1 MSWEPILEPGPV
13 SGATLAGAQ
22 GATGGGFNSDRAH
35 PARVYNAWL
44 AGGKDNFA
52 ADREV
57 AEQVARIAPWA
68 VTGARANRSF
78 LRRAVSF
85 LARQGITQFVDV
97 GAGLPSAGNVHE
109 VARRFQPDARVC
121 YLDNDPVVLAHA
133 RALLAGKN
141 TIAVAGDARDPAA
154 ILADPEIRAH
164 IDFGRPVAV
173 LFIAILHFL
182 RTEDD
187 PAAVVAAFRD
197 ALVPGSF
204 VVISHLADLPDGPAE
219 SERAQATR
227 EAVKLYEDLAAPFV
241 LRPRQEIAGLFT
253 GFDLVEPGLVPAHD
267 WRPARGRPG
276 PPVPV
281 LAGVG
286 RLPVP
291 DVPVPDVPVD

>member
-1 MSWEPILEPGPV
+1 MKWESEF
-13 SGATLAGAQ
+13 AAGAHPGDTSPG
-22 GATGGGFNSDRAH
+22 GAEGLAERGFDTDRAH
-35 PARVYNAWL
+35 PARVYNKWL
-44 AGGKDNFA
+44 SGKDNFA

-68 VTGARANRSF
+68 VTGARANRAF

-141 TIAVAGDARDPAA
+141 TIAVAGDARDPQT

-173 LFIAILHFL
+173 LFIAIIL
-182 RTEDD
+182 
-187 PAAVVAAFRD
+187 
-197 ALVPGSF
+197 S
-204 VVISHLADLPDGPAE
+204 
-219 SERAQATR
+219 
-227 EAVKLYEDLAAPFV
+227 
-241 LRPRQEIAGLFT
+241 
-253 GFDLVEPGLVPAHD
+253 
-267 WRPARGRPG
+267 
-276 PPVPV
+276 
-281 LAGVG
+281 
-286 RLPVP
+286 
-291 DVPVPDVPVD
+291 